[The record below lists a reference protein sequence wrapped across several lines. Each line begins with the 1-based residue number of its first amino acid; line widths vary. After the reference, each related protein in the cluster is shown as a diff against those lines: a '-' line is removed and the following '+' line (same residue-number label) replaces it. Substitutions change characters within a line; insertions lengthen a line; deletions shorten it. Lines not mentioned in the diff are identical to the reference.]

1 MDILSSLP
9 KIEGIGHEVLIS
21 GSIAFTL
28 LVLLAYLVNRQIRS
42 GGSQAI
48 HPSSAQAVN
57 NARNQLNVSYSNR
70 FLSETRLDGEENSD
84 DNSLNGNF
92 KLLVISF
99 REYNLVPFSN
109 FLSFMIRFGIVGEY
123 KGNN

>member
-1 MDILSSLP
+1 MDYLSSLP

-21 GSIAFTL
+21 GSIAFVL
-28 LVLLAYLVNRQIRS
+28 LVLVAYLVNRQIRNS
-42 GGSQAI
+42 GTQAI

-57 NARNQLNVSYSNR
+57 NARNQLNITYSNR
-70 FLSETRLDGEENSD
+70 FLSQTQSDGEENSD

-99 REYNLVPFSN
+99 QE
-109 FLSFMIRFGIVGEY
+109 
-123 KGNN
+123 